1 MSGNLSLVVREATP
15 ADAAEIARLN
25 AIFNAVPPD
34 AEAVARRMA
43 HCTGTERVLLAEI
56 DGRAVG
62 FACLWLFPVVC
73 YARPYAEIAE
83 LFVEEEHRRAGI
95 GRALLEFAAEMA
107 RLGGAHDL
115 YVATAFRNTPAQ
127 RLYQE
132 TGFQNFDLRLRLALV
147 NDEERD

>member
-1 MSGNLSLVVREATP
+1 MNGSPSLVVRAATP

-25 AIFNAVPPD
+25 AIFNAVPAD
-34 AEAVARRMA
+34 AESVARRMA
-43 HCTGTERVLLAEI
+43 HCAGTERVLLAEM

-73 YARPYAEIAE
+73 YAQPYAEVAE
-83 LFVEEEHRRAGI
+83 LFVEEEHRRQGI

-127 RLYQE
+127 RLYQK

-147 NDEERD
+147 NDEERE